1 MTDQAFSSAGHVHPA
16 DSAGAVDNGSGQVPG
31 LFGALTRGAEERA
44 DGAADSQL
52 TAEWIEYD
60 ILAPGVQ
67 RRPVRREV
75 FDLVGPSA
83 RAART
88 STKLAVTDHE
98 RLERAL
104 ALVGETVI
112 LPLVSELTPAFV
124 ASQTARAL
132 LEDRDGLL
140 ALMRQRGTTDDSQDP
155 GEQLSRLTPIPGA
168 LADLALA
175 RNLLSSSRGD
185 IYLASPNVLTYR
197 TGLRTNPSGQIRPYE
212 AFDIVANESAVRLG
226 SRRESFEVRLR
237 QGTFDSNAET
247 FLLAEGGSTTSA
259 AEAFARAKR
268 TEPSW
273 VIVRESADI
282 PALRLPADART
293 RILDDVNAGYVAV
306 VPASVAGGDD
316 VAWWRIDPATG
327 QTLGI
332 GNRGWGQ
339 AAVEYRRLV
348 KDATDT
354 MLFVGCLWKQNPNK
368 LPLDRGIAWLA
379 LCVIAGQKG
388 LLVWWAGADFISA
401 MANAIV
407 SMGRR

>member
-1 MTDQAFSSAGHVHPA
+1 
-16 DSAGAVDNGSGQVPG
+16 
-31 LFGALTRGAEERA
+31 
-44 DGAADSQL
+44 
-52 TAEWIEYD
+52 
-60 ILAPGVQ
+60 
-67 RRPVRREV
+67 
-75 FDLVGPSA
+75 
-83 RAART
+83 
-88 STKLAVTDHE
+88 
-98 RLERAL
+98 
-104 ALVGETVI
+104 
-112 LPLVSELTPAFV
+112 
-124 ASQTARAL
+124 
-132 LEDRDGLL
+132 
-140 ALMRQRGTTDDSQDP
+140 
-155 GEQLSRLTPIPGA
+155 
-168 LADLALA
+168 
-175 RNLLSSSRGD
+175 
-185 IYLASPNVLTYR
+185 
-197 TGLRTNPSGQIRPYE
+197 
-212 AFDIVANESAVRLG
+212 
-226 SRRESFEVRLR
+226 VRLR